1 VCGYAAAPLCHCS
14 PYHNAT
20 LACTV
25 VSSGRAHTV
34 LVHTTHT
41 APYHH
46 TLLNHLCSSVII
58 MRRAGSSGRPPELC
72 IGLVLLLNI
81 LCLGGGELLT
91 ASSNESTASAKTA
104 SWCTSLAYTLFA
116 GAAVATLALDCLCPE
131 PAHSNGS
138 SSNGRSSNGHNGSSS
153 SNASFKMPL
162 LPYLPAVG
170 ILTGSVLLAQ
180 VNAPSLKDSA
190 VSFVLVLALYG
201 LYGASRSV
209 GNRTYWGKHA
219 GESRGLLEN
228 KYSSA
233 QQDPGYYSF
242 ESTGSLR

>member
-1 VCGYAAAPLCHCS
+1 
-14 PYHNAT
+14 
-20 LACTV
+20 
-25 VSSGRAHTV
+25 
-34 LVHTTHT
+34 
-41 APYHH
+41 
-46 TLLNHLCSSVII
+46 
-58 MRRAGSSGRPPELC
+58 MRRAGSSGKPPELC

-81 LCLGGGELLT
+81 LCLSGGALLT

-116 GAAVATLALDCLCPE
+116 GAALATLALDCLCPE

-138 SSNGRSSNGHNGSSS
+138 SSSNGHNGHSNGSSS
-153 SNASFKMPL
+153 SSSASFKMPL

-170 ILTGSVLLAQ
+170 ILIGSVLLAQ
-180 VNAPSLKDSA
+180 VSAPSLKDSA
-190 VSFVLVLALYG
+190 ISFVLVLALYG

-209 GNRTYWGKHA
+209 GNRTHWGKHS
-219 GESRGLLEN
+219 GESRGLLEG
-228 KYSSA
+228 KYSA